1 MFMNVGSIGTEQIQ
15 SMLSQLRTSAARP
28 SMPQPL
34 DSGAIQTGSLTASS
48 PSTRVEFSTAL
59 KSALNQ
65 VNTYQS
71 KSEELGKK
79 FALGDNNVGLSDVMM
94 AGQKASI
101 SLQSAL
107 QVRNKLVSAYQSIMN
122 MQV

>member
-1 MFMNVGSIGTEQIQ
+1 MNVGPIGTDQIQ
-15 SMLSQLRTSAARP
+15 SMLAQLRTSAARP
-28 SMPQPL
+28 SMSQ
-34 DSGAIQTGSLTASS
+34 GIENGVMQTNPLTATS
-48 PSTRVEFSTAL
+48 PSTKVEFSAAL

-65 VNTYQS
+65 INEYQS
-71 KSEELGKK
+71 KADNLGKK
-79 FALGDNNVGLSDVMM
+79 FALGDNSVGLSDVMM

>member
-1 MFMNVGSIGTEQIQ
+1 MNVGSIGTEQIQ

-28 SMPQPL
+28 NMAQPL
-34 DSGAIQTGSLTASS
+34 NIGSLQSGSLTPSS
-48 PSTRVEFSTAL
+48 PSTKVEFSAAL
-59 KSALNQ
+59 KSALSQ
-65 VNTYQS
+65 ISDYQS

>member
-1 MFMNVGSIGTEQIQ
+1 MNIGSIGTEQIQ

-28 SMPQPL
+28 NFPQAL
-34 DSGAIQTGSLTASS
+34 DTAAIPSDAKSASS
-48 PSTRVEFSTAL
+48 PSTKVEFSSAL

-65 VNTYQS
+65 ISSYQS
-71 KSEELGKK
+71 TSEALGKK
-79 FALGDNNVGLSDVMM
+79 FAMGDNSVGLSDVMM

>member
-1 MFMNVGSIGTEQIQ
+1 MNVGSIGTDQIQ

-34 DSGAIQTGSLTASS
+34 ENGLSQANGLTASS
-48 PSTRVEFSTAL
+48 PSTKVEFSAAL

-65 VNTYQS
+65 INEYQS
-71 KSEELGKK
+71 KSDELGKK
-79 FALGDNNVGLSDVMM
+79 FALGDNSVGLSDVMM